1 MKSSIAILAALT
13 MTNVSIAA
21 DEPDNGIP
29 VTDIITSVAHKTN
42 HKFVVDPRVNAR
54 VRLIGEEPSQV
65 SYNELLTIL
74 EVHGYVTAESTG
86 YILVLPD
93 AAARQSAQ
101 PQLTG
106 DNKYLDAQIVN
117 YTFQLQNIPAAQLV
131 PILRPLLPQ
140 YAHLAAFPCS
150 NTLLMVDRYANV
162 KRIQAIIKTL
172 DVGSAYKAEKC
183 GIPAPDKRSD
193 S

>member
-1 MKSSIAILAALT
+1 MKSIVAALAALT
-13 MTNVSIAA
+13 IASVSAAA
-21 DEPDNGIP
+21 DEPDNGGIP
-29 VTDIITSVAHKTN
+29 ITDIITSVAHKTN
-42 HKFVVDPRVNAR
+42 HRFVVDPRVNAR

-93 AAARQSAQ
+93 AAARQSVQ

-106 DNKYLDAQIVN
+106 DNKYPDAQIVS
-117 YTFQLQNIPAAQLV
+117 YTFQIQNIPAAQLV

-140 YAHLAAFPCS
+140 YAHLAAFPYT
-150 NTLLMVDRYANV
+150 NTLLMVGGF
-162 KRIQAIIKTL
+162 IL
-172 DVGSAYKAEKC
+172 VGYQLTGYVVAQ
-183 GIPAPDKRSD
+183 
-193 S
+193 

>member
-1 MKSSIAILAALT
+1 MKSIVAALAALT
-13 MTNVSIAA
+13 IASVSAAA
-21 DEPDNGIP
+21 DEPDNGGIP
-29 VTDIITSVAHKTN
+29 ITNIITSVAHKTN
-42 HKFVVDPRVNAR
+42 HKFVVDPRVLAR

-74 EVHGYVTAESTG
+74 QLHGYVTAESTG
-86 YILVLPD
+86 YILVMPD
-93 AAARQSAQ
+93 ANARQNAQ
-101 PQLTG
+101 PELTKG
-106 DNKYLDAQIVN
+106 QTFPDAQIVN
-117 YTFQLQNIPAAQLV
+117 YTFQIQNVPAAQLV

-162 KRIQAIIKTL
+162 KRLQEIIKTL
-172 DVGSAYKAEKC
+172 DVGTAYKQEKC
-183 GIPAPDKRSD
+183 EVPVKRSD